1 MGPLRALA
9 ARMEGGVLGLSLTKI
24 LFTILVIVAVWRA
37 FALLNRLQERQR
49 QQAVEASQQARERS
63 RGGRTSSSPSGVV
76 DMVQCPD
83 CGAYV
88 PRGRACGCKRRA

>member
-1 MGPLRALA
+1 M
-9 ARMEGGVLGLSLTKI
+9 LGLSLTKI

-49 QQAVEASQQARERS
+49 QQAVEAARREREPS
-63 RGGRTSSSPSGVV
+63 RGGRTSSPSGVV

>member
-1 MGPLRALA
+1 
-9 ARMEGGVLGLSLTKI
+9 VLGLSLTKI
-24 LFTILVIVAVWRA
+24 LFTILVIVVVWRA

-49 QQAVEASQQARERS
+49 QQAVEASRRTREPS

-88 PRGRACGCKRRA
+88 PRGQPCRCGRRT